1 MQTVQVL
8 SKARRIRYTRHFFPA
23 STADLRLRLFSGL
36 GDANEIAIDRAV
48 VTDSEDG
55 LNQAQGLPS
64 DEGVSDQDETQSAKR
79 SSWVLHEQEPFSREI
94 ADYLER
100 RQTALVESMNDLRAG
115 KFMYSR
121 RVVSIWA
128 YQRKRS
134 LATRTFGKP

>member
-36 GDANEIAIDRAV
+36 GDANDIAIDQTV
-48 VTDSEDG
+48 VSDSEPG
-55 LNQAQGLPS
+55 LNQAQGLQS
-64 DEGVSDQDETQSAKR
+64 DEGVSGQDETQSAKR
-79 SSWVLHEQEPFSREI
+79 SSWVLHEHEPFSREI

-100 RQTALVESMNDLRAG
+100 RQTALVESMTDLRAG
-115 KFMYSR
+115 KFMYSC

-134 LATRTFGKP
+134 RTTRTYGKP

>member
-1 MQTVQVL
+1 MQTVQVMC
-8 SKARRIRYTRHFFPA
+8 KARRIRYTRHFFPA

-36 GDANEIAIDRAV
+36 GDADEIAIDQAV
-48 VTDSEDG
+48 VPDSEDG
-55 LNQAQGLPS
+55 LNQAQATQS
-64 DEGVSDQDETQSAKR
+64 EEVVSDQDESQQAKR
-79 SSWVLHEQEPFSREI
+79 SSWVLHEYEPFSREI

-115 KFMYSR
+115 KPMYSR

-134 LATRTFGKP
+134 LATRTNGKP